1 MTMSTTT
8 IRLPEDLKKRIA
20 QAAENAGKSSH
31 AFILGAIED
40 SVEAAER
47 RNTFY
52 ETAERRFAEIA
63 ETGKTIS
70 WSEMRAYLL
79 ERVSGKKTP
88 RPRPKKLAR

>member
-20 QAAENAGKSSH
+20 QAAANAGTSSH

-40 SVEAAER
+40 SVIAAER
-47 RNTFY
+47 RNEFF
-52 ETAERRFAEIA
+52 ETAERRFADIA

-70 WSEMRAYLL
+70 WSAMRAYLL
-79 ERVSGKKTP
+79 ERVSGKKPP